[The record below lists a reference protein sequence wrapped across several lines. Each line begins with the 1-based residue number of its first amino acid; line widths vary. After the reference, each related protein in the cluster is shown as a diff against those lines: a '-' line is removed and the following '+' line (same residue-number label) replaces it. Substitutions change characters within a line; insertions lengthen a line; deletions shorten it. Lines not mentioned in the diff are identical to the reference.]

1 MLQWYRYVPVAS
13 ITTYVPSLFAGTL
26 SGSTPPGAESHT
38 MLWAPVES
46 VHRKVTVTESFLNAS
61 VVSKT
66 GVKKKL

>member
-13 ITTYVPSLFAGTL
+13 ITWYVPSLFAGTL
-26 SGSTPPGAESHT
+26 SGSAPSGAESHT
-38 MLWAPVES
+38 TLWAPDES

-66 GVKKKL
+66 GVKK